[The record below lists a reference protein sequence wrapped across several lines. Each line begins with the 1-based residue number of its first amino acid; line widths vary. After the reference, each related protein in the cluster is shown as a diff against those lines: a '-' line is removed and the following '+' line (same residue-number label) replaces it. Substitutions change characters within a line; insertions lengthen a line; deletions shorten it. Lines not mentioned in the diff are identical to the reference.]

1 LVNSF
6 SSNGEIA
13 DDSSKIIFS
22 RNVADENSSMEER
35 VISEVVCSGDECVES
50 NLSSIS
56 DISNESNLVDN
67 LEFYQLKIGDSNL
80 SDGSYLILP
89 PDMDIENLSAVD
101 IFKLAIGTFTI
112 LDGKLKE
119 RIHRAIL

>member
-1 LVNSF
+1 
-6 SSNGEIA
+6 
-13 DDSSKIIFS
+13 
-22 RNVADENSSMEER
+22 MEER

-101 IFKLAIGTFTI
+101 IFKVGHWTI
-112 LDGKLKE
+112 HHSLGWVKGSKGGGY
-119 RIHRAIL
+119 HR

>member
-1 LVNSF
+1 
-6 SSNGEIA
+6 
-13 DDSSKIIFS
+13 
-22 RNVADENSSMEER
+22 M
-35 VISEVVCSGDECVES
+35 
-50 NLSSIS
+50 
-56 DISNESNLVDN
+56 DN

-112 LDGKLKE
+112 LDGKA
-119 RIHRAIL
+119 HRRDT